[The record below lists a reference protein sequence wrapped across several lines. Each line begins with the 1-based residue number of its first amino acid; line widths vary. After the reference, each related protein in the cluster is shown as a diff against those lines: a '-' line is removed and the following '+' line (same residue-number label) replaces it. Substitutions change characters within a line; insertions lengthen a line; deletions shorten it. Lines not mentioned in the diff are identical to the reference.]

1 MSQDNKVVRRRSELF
16 TKRPITKIWEELS
29 GLNNPYVAER
39 ARCYGYDLFELME
52 KRSFVD
58 VLYLLFRGELPPK
71 AHAELFE
78 GLMIALINPG
88 PRHPAARASMNAAV
102 SKTDIA
108 HLLPISLSV
117 IGGEHLGA
125 VEVEK
130 SMRFFRKN
138 LKRRPDEITAE
149 IVETGDKPAE
159 GDWHPFP
166 GFGSRFGG
174 TDVLT
179 QELAR
184 RLVVFPGAGKAL
196 KWGDTLARLLHD
208 HQMGWLP
215 TGLAA
220 AVFADLG
227 FSTRSGV
234 GLFQLLNAPG
244 LLAQGLEMANKPLTA
259 MPFLS
264 DEEYIIERK

>member
-1 MSQDNKVVRRRSELF
+1 MSQDNKVVRRRGETF
-16 TKRPITKIWEELS
+16 TKRPITKIWEERPNS
-29 GLNNPYVAER
+29 DNPYVAEG
-39 ARCYGYDLFELME
+39 ARCYGYDVFDLLE

-71 AHAELFE
+71 AHAELLE
-78 GLMIALINPG
+78 RLMIALINPG
-88 PRHPAARASMNAAV
+88 PRHPATRAAMNAAV

-125 VEVEK
+125 AEVEK

-138 LKRRPDEITAE
+138 LKRRPDEIIAE
-149 IVETGDKPAE
+149 IVLAGDKPAE
-159 GDWHPFP
+159 GDWHPVP

-174 TDVLT
+174 IDVMT
-179 QELAR
+179 QELAQ
-184 RLVVFPGAGKAL
+184 RLVLLPGAGKAL
-196 KWGDTLARLLHD
+196 KWGCDLAQHLHGY
-208 HQMGWLP
+208 QMGWLS

-227 FSTRSGV
+227 FSTRSGA
-234 GLFQLLNAPG
+234 GLFQLFNAPG